1 MTNSRLALHKIFVG
15 ILGNNNVYFQPPT
28 NTQLKYP
35 CIVYSLAGISEKTA
49 NDKKYIRYYKY
60 RVTLILSSPDN
71 CIVDRIMDLP
81 YSSFD
86 NYFSTQGLNHYI
98 FTIYYKNEKEII

>member
-1 MTNSRLALHKIFVG
+1 MTNSRLALHKILVEL
-15 ILGNNNVYFQPPT
+15 LGNNNVYFQPPT

-35 CIVYSLAGISEKTA
+35 CIVYSLSAIPEKTA
-49 NDKKYIRYYKY
+49 DNKKYIRYYKY
-60 RVTLILSSPDN
+60 TVTLILSSPDN

-86 NYFSTQGLNHYI
+86 NHFSTQGLNHYV